1 MDKEKLAAAVRSQS
15 LADYLADL
23 PQSHDHHTGGRVE
36 TVRNDEHKGHH
47 IVIRTTYEIEVD
59 GQLKPIPLG
68 IDNDGMLHCHALPN
82 YQFKSAI
89 DMVKYLID
97 IFPGDFSQ
105 EQEHE
110 VHGGHTHHAPE
121 AEGES

>member
-1 MDKEKLAAAVRSQS
+1 MDKKKLALAAKTKS

-23 PQSHDHHTGGRVE
+23 PQSHGDHMSSRVE

-47 IVIRTTYEIEVD
+47 ILIRTIYEIEVD
-59 GQLKPIPLG
+59 GQLRQIPLG
-68 IDNDGMLHCHALPN
+68 IDNDGQLHCHALPN
-82 YQFKSAI
+82 YQFNSAI
-89 DMVKYLID
+89 DMVKLLID

-105 EQEHE
+105 PHHE
-110 VHGGHTHHAPE
+110 HGGHNHHMPE